1 MRKSNLEKRARL
13 REVKNTLVGLSFV
26 TPSAI
31 VILMFL
37 LIPAGMAIHY
47 SFTDWNGI
55 SANYNFI
62 GFDNFVRVINA
73 PGFDRIVQNMIFL
86 LVVYIPILNILAI
99 LLSVALYD
107 IGRLA
112 PIYKVLIY
120 LPGLLSMVVVGII
133 WRTIFNPVIG
143 PIARLSEAMGAQGA
157 IPDYLGQSSTVMY
170 AMSISIVWFALGFY
184 SLIYMGGLSNIPT
197 DIYEAADIDG
207 ASSPKRLV
215 YITLP
220 LLMPSITI
228 NVVLSIIG
236 ILMEF
241 QLPLVL
247 TGGGPGYSSQ
257 TMALRAFYYA
267 TREFRPGMSMALS
280 VLLTLIAVSISVIMT
295 MILRRREVEH

>member
-13 REVKNTLVGLSFV
+13 REAKNTLVGLSFV

-86 LVVYIPILNILAI
+86 LLVYIPILNILAI
-99 LLSVALYD
+99 LLSVALFD
-107 IGRLA
+107 IGKLA
-112 PIYKVLIY
+112 PVYKVLIY
-120 LPGLLSMVVVGII
+120 LPGLLSTVVVGLI
-133 WRTIFNPVIG
+133 WRTIYNPVIG
-143 PIARLSEAMGAQGA
+143 PIARVIGAMGTEGTM
-157 IPDYLGQSSTVMY
+157 PELLGQSSTVMY
-170 AMSISIVWFALGFY
+170 AMSITFIWFALGFY

-207 ASSPKRLV
+207 ASSPKKLL

-247 TGGGPGYSSQ
+247 TGGGPGYASQ
-257 TMALRAFYYA
+257 TPALRAFNYA

-280 VLLTLIAVSISVIMT
+280 VLLTAVAVGISVILT
-295 MILRRREVEH
+295 TVLRRREVEH